1 MDITTLMN
9 FVDSFRHHPNIWN
22 FEQDF
27 EAITQRNFSNNAINI
42 FINDLRI
49 REIITDFFMRYANTN
64 NPELRD
70 EILNILNSFHP
81 TRIRTYLFELFTE
94 VFDRG
99 YYETKDGGNI
109 PINCICLGG
118 KLKIKTLKKVVSN
131 GYKKKNKEEELDG
144 YKLDNQLSGSRVQVY
159 HNPKDNKTI
168 INHRGTQGLNDLI
181 TDFKMMLGDSNN
193 KRFNHGK
200 QITDKA
206 IDKYADSD
214 ITLTG
219 HSLGSKIAKESN
231 KLHNKNTI
239 LLNPVVLPNDKFD
252 KTDTI
257 VKSKLDPVSF
267 LYNPKSQKS
276 KTIEIKSK
284 SLNPIN
290 EHKTQILNR
299 LDGEIE
305 I

>member
-1 MDITTLMN
+1 
-9 FVDSFRHHPNIWN
+9 
-22 FEQDF
+22 
-27 EAITQRNFSNNAINI
+27 
-42 FINDLRI
+42 
-49 REIITDFFMRYANTN
+49 
-64 NPELRD
+64 
-70 EILNILNSFHP
+70 
-81 TRIRTYLFELFTE
+81 
-94 VFDRG
+94 
-99 YYETKDGGNI
+99 
-109 PINCICLGG
+109 
-118 KLKIKTLKKVVSN
+118 LKKVVSN

-181 TDFKMMLGDSNN
+181 TDFKMMLGNSNN

-290 EHKTQILNR
+290 EHKTQILGR